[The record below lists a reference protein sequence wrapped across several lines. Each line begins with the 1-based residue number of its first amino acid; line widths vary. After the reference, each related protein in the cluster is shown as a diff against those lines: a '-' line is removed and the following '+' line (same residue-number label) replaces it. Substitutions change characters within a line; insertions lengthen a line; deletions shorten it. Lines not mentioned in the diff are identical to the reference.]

1 MNHGQHSNLQS
12 AIVGNTVDNSLQR
25 REGRKEP
32 FLLRVKDKIK
42 GQKDRVG
49 TERKYWV
56 IWLVIGNL

>member
-32 FLLRVKDKIK
+32 FFAK
-42 GQKDRVG
+42 GQGQDKRP
-49 TERKYWV
+49 ERSSRNREEV
-56 IWLVIGNL
+56 LGNLACHW